1 MYRYSLKE
9 FNSFQCCQK
18 RCCHHRQMPLECRS
32 YLSLENKTETMLPIT
47 KHRCWKLHIELNGE
61 TLVSS
66 VTQVARQLSNVDSP
80 ISQRS
85 LMPK

>member
-32 YLSLENKTETMLPIT
+32 YLSLENKTE
-47 KHRCWKLHIELNGE
+47 KCF
-61 TLVSS
+61 
-66 VTQVARQLSNVDSP
+66 Q
-80 ISQRS
+80 
-85 LMPK
+85 